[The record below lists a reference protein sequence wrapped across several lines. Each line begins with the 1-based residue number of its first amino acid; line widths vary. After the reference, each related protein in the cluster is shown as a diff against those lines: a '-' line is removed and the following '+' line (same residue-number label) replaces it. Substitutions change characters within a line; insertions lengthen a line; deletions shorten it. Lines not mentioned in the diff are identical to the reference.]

1 MAAPRSPYYTL
12 LGYSRDLDW
21 RPTCFVDPVPTVRV
35 CGLCGLVPDATA
47 QLPCAHF
54 LCRPCYEGCLR
65 QGGVCALDG
74 QAFGRDDAEW
84 ISLSLENF
92 LRKKVCCWN
101 EVNGCDA
108 VAEVSRIADHFSNE
122 CTFHATSCSQC
133 GAVVLHRDVVEHLRS
148 GCRLAVVPRRVP
160 LDLPAD
166 TLSRTESATIDSE
179 SEKALQEV
187 MIALEGVSAKKESL
201 EADLKELK
209 ELLAQSFAA
218 LAAMEKNPRPDSA
231 EATNGTHKKNS
242 AKQREMNCSSSGA
255 KQLREGIGEVLKAWR
270 AYQLRYRTT
279 HTDEATESDA
289 QTRQDVHGGPARP
302 PLTSS
307 SGSRSSHEWCVMSYA
322 SLKEVALRDGSVDAP
337 SSPDYF
343 FGYRIEPMIRF
354 RKHDKG
360 VRMHMGLQ
368 VLRGDNDQQLLWP
381 FHHPVRLWV
390 VVPSGDARI
399 TWPLEMG
406 PGTVDDR
413 AYARPCEGSRGNG
426 PCISTASIDLAAL
439 EAGQY
444 VENDR
449 LRLRFEVLP

>member
-1 MAAPRSPYYTL
+1 MAPRSPYYTL
-12 LGYSRDLDW
+12 FGYSRDLDW

-35 CGLCGLVPDATA
+35 CSLCGLVPDATA

-54 LCRPCYEGCLR
+54 MCRPCYEGCLR
-65 QGGVCALDG
+65 LGGVCALDG

-92 LRKKVCCWN
+92 MRKKVCCWN

-108 VAEVSRIADHFSNE
+108 VAEVSKIADHFSNE
-122 CTFHATSCSQC
+122 CAFHAASCSQC
-133 GAVVLHRDVVEHLRS
+133 GAVVLHRDVVDHLRS
-148 GCRLAVVPRRVP
+148 GCRLAVVPRRAP

-166 TLSRTESATIDSE
+166 TLSQTESATIDSE
-179 SEKALQEV
+179 TEKALQEATA
-187 MIALEGVSAKKESL
+187 ALEEVSAKNESL

-218 LAAMEKNPRPDSA
+218 LAAMEKNPGPDSV
-231 EATNGTHKKNS
+231 EASNGSQKRNS
-242 AKQREMNCSSSGA
+242 AKQREMNSASSGV

-270 AYQLRYRTT
+270 TYQLRYRTA
-279 HTDEATESDA
+279 HADETIDRDA
-289 QTRQDVHGGPARP
+289 RTRLDVHAGPLRP
-302 PLTSS
+302 TTACSS
-307 SGSRSSHEWCVMSYA
+307 SSSHEWCVMSYA
-322 SLKEVALRDGSVDAP
+322 SLKEVALRDGKVDAP
-337 SSPDYF
+337 SSPGYF
-343 FGYRIEPMIRF
+343 FGYRIEPIIRF
-354 RKHDKG
+354 KKHDKG

-368 VLRGDNDQQLLWP
+368 VLRGDNDQHLLWP
-381 FHHPVRLWV
+381 FHHHVRLWV

-399 TWPLEMG
+399 TWPLEME
-406 PGTVDDR
+406 PGAVDDR

-426 PCISTASIDLAAL
+426 PCISTTSIDLAAL

-444 VENDR
+444 VANDR

>member
-1 MAAPRSPYYTL
+1 MAPRSPYYTL

-21 RPTCFVDPVPTVRV
+21 RPTCFVDPVPMVRV
-35 CGLCGLVPDATA
+35 CSLCGLVPDATA

-54 LCRPCYEGCLR
+54 VCRPCYEGCLQ
-65 QGGVCALDG
+65 QGGVCAIDN

-92 LRKKVCCWN
+92 MKKKVCCWN

-108 VAEVSRIADHFSNE
+108 VAEVSKIADHFSKE
-122 CTFHATSCSQC
+122 CTFHATSCPQC

-148 GCRLAVVPRRVP
+148 GCRLAVVPRRPP

-166 TLSRTESATIDSE
+166 TVSQTESATIDSE
-179 SEKALQEV
+179 TEKALQEA
-187 MIALEGVSAKKESL
+187 ITALEEVSTKKESL
-201 EADLKELK
+201 EADLRELK

-218 LAAMEKNPRPDSA
+218 LAAMEKNPGPDSVDA
-231 EATNGTHKKNS
+231 SNGGHKRNY
-242 AKQREMNCSSSGA
+242 AKTRELNISSGA

-270 AYQLRYRTT
+270 AYQLRYRTAHAADDT
-279 HTDEATESDA
+279 TESDA
-289 QTRQDVHGGPARP
+289 RVRPDQGGPALRP
-302 PLTSS
+302 SS
-307 SGSRSSHEWCVMSYA
+307 NSHEWCVMSYA
-322 SLKEVALRDGSVDAP
+322 SLKDVALRDGTVDAP
-337 SSPDYF
+337 SSPGYF

-354 RKHDKG
+354 KKHDKC

-381 FHHPVRLWV
+381 FHHHVRLWV

-399 TWPLEMG
+399 TWPLEMA
-406 PGTVDDR
+406 PEAVDER
-413 AYARPCEGSRGNG
+413 AYARPCEGPRGNG
-426 PCISTASIDLAAL
+426 PCISPASIDLAAL

-444 VENDR
+444 VHNDR